1 MSVQNEGVRYTLTLQ
16 DLFTSGI
23 KRAETATN
31 RLDNSVVKTQS
42 SLNGLRSALIGVGA
56 LAFGREVVQTT
67 AQMEGL
73 RNQMNFASGSAMQGA
88 KDFEYL
94 RGISETLGLNFVSA
108 ATGFSKFAAAARD
121 TKLEDQGVKDI
132 FEGVAMASTAMNMT
146 ADESAGAFK
155 ALEQMLSKGKV
166 SAEEL
171 RGQLGERIPGAF
183 AIAAR
188 SMGMTTSEFDK
199 FMSEGKILS
208 EEFLPRFA
216 AQLKYEFADAANK
229 ASDSLTSNINKM
241 DNAFNELKYTIGS
254 LLLPVIKGLTILA
267 REFVDAIKTAVD
279 YIDRN
284 RVAFAG
290 LAGAIGTAAA
300 ALFLYNAYTKIAA
313 VWTGVKMVI
322 SLVSL
327 TAALEGVTVAQW
339 LLNSAS
345 AFFAGLTGVGLF
357 AVAAG
362 AAAALAVGIY
372 AAAKAQDSLNNK
384 VKEGQNIDTNKKLL
398 APNAE
403 KFIPKGEATK
413 TGSSTRSGGT
423 SVSSVEAQKMQNF
436 NIDIGNLIE
445 KFTITTTNMKESS
458 AAVKEEVTKALIS
471 AVNDF
476 QMLATK

>member
-108 ATGFSKFAAAARD
+108 ATGFSEFAAAARD
-121 TKLEDQGVKDI
+121 TKLEGQGVKDI

-188 SMGMTTSEFDK
+188 SMGMTTSELDK

-208 EEFLPRFA
+208 EEFLVV
-216 AQLKYEFADAANK
+216 
-229 ASDSLTSNINKM
+229 LT
-241 DNAFNELKYTIGS
+241 
-254 LLLPVIKGLTILA
+254 VRIK
-267 REFVDAIKTAVD
+267 
-279 YIDRN
+279 N
-284 RVAFAG
+284 
-290 LAGAIGTAAA
+290 
-300 ALFLYNAYTKIAA
+300 
-313 VWTGVKMVI
+313 TG
-322 SLVSL
+322 
-327 TAALEGVTVAQW
+327 
-339 LLNSAS
+339 
-345 AFFAGLTGVGLF
+345 FF
-357 AVAAG
+357 
-362 AAAALAVGIY
+362 
-372 AAAKAQDSLNNK
+372 
-384 VKEGQNIDTNKKLL
+384 
-398 APNAE
+398 
-403 KFIPKGEATK
+403 
-413 TGSSTRSGGT
+413 
-423 SVSSVEAQKMQNF
+423 
-436 NIDIGNLIE
+436 
-445 KFTITTTNMKESS
+445 
-458 AAVKEEVTKALIS
+458 
-471 AVNDF
+471 
-476 QMLATK
+476 